1 MYQKYGKRLADISG
15 ALILFPFTAIVF
27 IIVAGCIKLDSR
39 GPILFRQKRTG
50 KDGEPFTLY
59 KFRSMPADN
68 DVHDTSKSDS
78 LTRVG
83 KVIRATSL
91 DEIPQLINI
100 IKGDMSFIGPRPWI
114 TDYYDNMNSDQR
126 RRNNVRP
133 GITGRAQ
140 AYGRNSISIQQKIA
154 HDLDYVDNVTL
165 LNDVKII
172 FVTIKTLFDK
182 ESNTL
187 GKSGIHEELQELKK
201 QNKPRKKR

>member
-1 MYQKYGKRLADISG
+1 MYQKYGKRFTSVILATS
-15 ALILFPFTAIVF
+15 LFPLASIIFV
-27 IIVAGCIKLDSR
+27 IVAGCIKLDSR

-154 HDLDYVDNVTL
+154 HDLDYVDNVTFHVSSASSL
-165 LNDVKII
+165 
-172 FVTIKTLFDK
+172 
-182 ESNTL
+182 
-187 GKSGIHEELQELKK
+187 
-201 QNKPRKKR
+201 

>member
-1 MYQKYGKRLADISG
+1 MYQKYGKRFTSVILATS
-15 ALILFPFTAIVF
+15 LFPLASIIF

-126 RRNNVRP
+126 RRNDVRP

-154 HDLDYVDNVTL
+154 HDLEYVDHVTL
-165 LNDVKII
+165 LNDVKIYLQLSKR
-172 FVTIKTLFDK
+172 FLIKSRIRWVK
-182 ESNTL
+182 AAYMKN
-187 GKSGIHEELQELKK
+187 
-201 QNKPRKKR
+201 

>member
-1 MYQKYGKRLADISG
+1 
-15 ALILFPFTAIVF
+15 
-27 IIVAGCIKLDSR
+27 
-39 GPILFRQKRTG
+39 
-50 KDGEPFTLY
+50 
-59 KFRSMPADN
+59 MPADN

>member
-1 MYQKYGKRLADISG
+1 MYQKYGKRFTSVILATS
-15 ALILFPFTAIVF
+15 LFPLASIIF

-50 KDGEPFTLY
+50 KGGKPFTLY

-140 AYGRNSISIQQKIA
+140 ACGRNSISIQQKIA

-201 QNKPRKKR
+201 QNNREV

>member
-1 MYQKYGKRLADISG
+1 MYQKYGKRFTSVILATS
-15 ALILFPFTAIVF
+15 LFPLASIIF

-50 KDGEPFTLY
+50 KGGKPFTLY

-165 LNDVKII
+165 LNDAKII

-201 QNKPRKKR
+201 QNNREE

>member
-1 MYQKYGKRLADISG
+1 MYQKYGKRLADVSG
-15 ALILFPFTAIVF
+15 ALILFPFTAIIF

-83 KVIRATSL
+83 KVIRATTL

-114 TDYYDNMNSDQR
+114 TDYYDNMNSNQR

-140 AYGRNSISIQQKIA
+140 AYGRNS
-154 HDLDYVDNVTL
+154 
-165 LNDVKII
+165 II